1 MIALLRCIKS
11 DFYKLRHTSIPWIHL
26 LIPLAGAFM
35 FLAYYRLSSW
45 DTVKKISGYLEVLA
59 IAFPLLI
66 GIISG
71 IVIEQEEQAGN
82 FQTLLCSTES
92 KNTTYLSKLI
102 ILLLLGSFSIILA
115 VEIFALGFQTMPN
128 IFYLKAAGALVLGN
142 IFIYILHVFI
152 SLQFGKGASTGL
164 GVAESLLSALMLTGL
179 GDKAWHFIP
188 CAWGVRFCDY
198 LVFKFIDHPSVNSY
212 ATQVAVDTKQG
223 VFIMLFAVCIAFV
236 SSLFW
241 FKKWE
246 GRKSYE

>member
-11 DFYKLRHTSIPWIHL
+11 DFYKLRHTYIPWIHL
-26 LIPLAGAFM
+26 LIPLAVAFM

-45 DTVKKISGYLEVLA
+45 DTVKKISGYLETLA

-71 IVIEQEEQAGN
+71 IVIDQEEQAGN
-82 FQTLLCSTES
+82 FQTLLCSTKS
-92 KNTTYLSKLI
+92 KCTTYLSKLI

-128 IFYLKAAGALVLGN
+128 IFYLKAAGALVIGN
-142 IFIYILHVFI
+142 IFLYILHMFI

-164 GVAESLLSALMLTGL
+164 GIAESLISALMLTGL
-179 GDKAWHFIP
+179 GDGVWHFIP
-188 CAWGVRFCDY
+188 CAWSVRFCDY
-198 LVFKFIDHPSVNSY
+198 LVAEWADHFTS
-212 ATQVAVDTKQG
+212 AVVTLDTKQG

-236 SSLFW
+236 ASLFW

>member
-26 LIPLAGAFM
+26 LIPLAGAIM
-35 FLAYYRLSSW
+35 FLAYYRISSW
-45 DTVKKISGYLEVLA
+45 DTVKKTSGYLETLA

-82 FQTLLCSTES
+82 FQTLLCNTKS

-102 ILLLLGSFSIILA
+102 VLLLLGSFSIILA
-115 VEIFALGFQTMPN
+115 VGIFALGFQTMPN
-128 IFYLKAAGALVLGN
+128 IFYLKAAGALVIGN
-142 IFIYILHVFI
+142 IFLYILHVFM

-164 GVAESLLSALMLTGL
+164 GVAESLISALMLTGL
-179 GDKAWHFIP
+179 GDGVWRFIP
-188 CAWGVRFCDY
+188 SAWSVRFCDY
-198 LVFKFIDHPSVNSY
+198 LVFKFTYHSVNSY
-212 ATQVAVDTKQG
+212 ATQAALDTKQG
-223 VFIMLFAVCIAFV
+223 LFIMLFAICIAFAI
-236 SSLFW
+236 SLFW

-246 GRKSYE
+246 GRKSYD

>member
-35 FLAYYRLSSW
+35 FLLYYHTTSKNS
-45 DTVKKISGYLEVLA
+45 ISDIRAYLEILC

-71 IVIEQEEQAGN
+71 IIIEQEEQAGN
-82 FQTLLCSTES
+82 FQTLLCSTKS

-102 ILLLLGSFSIILA
+102 VLLLLGIFSITLA
-115 VEIFALGFQTMPN
+115 IGPFALEFQVVPYL
-128 IFYLKAAGALVLGN
+128 FYLKEAGALVLGN

-164 GVAESLLSALMLTGL
+164 GIFESLISALMITGL
-179 GDKAWHFIP
+179 GDKTWHFIP

-198 LVFKFIDHPSVNSY
+198 LVFKFTYHSVNSY
-212 ATQVAVDTKQG
+212 ATQVALDTKQG
-223 VFIMLFAVCIAFV
+223 LFIMLFATCIAFV
-236 SSLFW
+236 TSLFW
-241 FKKWE
+241 FRKWE

>member
-82 FQTLLCSTES
+82 FQTLLCSTKS
-92 KNTTYLSKLI
+92 KCTTYLSKLI
-102 ILLLLGSFSIILA
+102 ILLLLGSFSITLA
-115 VEIFALGFQTMPN
+115 VGVFALGFHVLPYL
-128 IFYLKAAGALVLGN
+128 FYLKAGVALIIGN
-142 IFIYILHVFI
+142 IFLYILHVFI
-152 SLQFGKGASTGL
+152 SLQFGKGASAGL
-164 GVAESLLSALMLTGL
+164 GVAGSLISALMLTGL
-179 GDKAWHFIP
+179 GDYIWYFVPWAWS
-188 CAWGVRFCDY
+188 VRFCNRMFEKLNYPAFSAEIVLDMQ
-198 LVFKFIDHPSVNSY
+198 K
-212 ATQVAVDTKQG
+212 G
-223 VFIMLFAVCIAFV
+223 LFVKI
-236 SSLFW
+236 
-241 FKKWE
+241 
-246 GRKSYE
+246 GRAHV

>member
-1 MIALLRCIKS
+1 MISLLRCIKS

-35 FLAYYRLSSW
+35 FLAYYRISSW
-45 DTVKKISGYLEVLA
+45 DTVKKISGYLETLA

-82 FQTLLCSTES
+82 FQTLLCNTKS
-92 KNTTYLSKLI
+92 KCTTYLSKLI
-102 ILLLLGSFSIILA
+102 VLLLLGTFSISLA
-115 VEIFALGFQTMPN
+115 VGVFALGFHVLPYL
-128 IFYLKAAGALVLGN
+128 FYLKAGVALIIGN
-142 IFIYILHVFI
+142 IFLYILHVFI

-164 GVAESLLSALMLTGL
+164 GLAESLISALMLTGL
-179 GDKAWHFIP
+179 GNRIWHFIP

-198 LVFKFIDHPSVNSY
+198 LVVEWANYSTRAI
-212 ATQVAVDTKQG
+212 VAVDTKQG
-223 VFIMLFAVCIAFV
+223 AFIMLFAVCIAFV
-236 SSLFW
+236 ASLFW

>member
-26 LIPLAGAFM
+26 LIPLAGAIM
-35 FLAYYRLSSW
+35 FLAYYRVSSW
-45 DTVKKISGYLEVLA
+45 DTVKKITGYLETLA

-82 FQTLLCSTES
+82 FQTLLCNTKS

-102 ILLLLGSFSIILA
+102 VLLLLGSFSIILA
-115 VEIFALGFQTMPN
+115 VGIFALGFQTMPN
-128 IFYLKAAGALVLGN
+128 IFYLKAAGALVIGN
-142 IFIYILHVFI
+142 VFLYILHVFI

-164 GVAESLLSALMLTGL
+164 GIAESLISALMITGL
-179 GDKAWHFIP
+179 GDGVWRFIP
-188 CAWGVRFCDY
+188 SAWSVRFCDY
-198 LVFKFIDHPSVNSY
+198 IVFKFTYHSVNSY
-212 ATQVAVDTKQG
+212 ATQAALDTKQG
-223 VFIMLFAVCIAFV
+223 LFIMLFALCITFAI
-236 SSLFW
+236 SLFW

-246 GRKSYE
+246 GRKSYN

>member
-1 MIALLRCIKS
+1 MIALVRCIKS

-26 LIPLAGAFM
+26 LIPLAVAFM
-35 FLAYYRLSSW
+35 FLEYYRLSSF
-45 DTVKKISGYLEVLA
+45 DTVKKISGYLETLA

-71 IVIEQEEQAGN
+71 IVIEHEEQAGN
-82 FQTLLCSTES
+82 FQTLLCSTKS

-115 VEIFALGFQTMPN
+115 VGTFALGFQTMPN
-128 IFYLKAAGALVLGN
+128 IFYLKAAGALVIGN
-142 IFIYILHVFI
+142 IFLYILHVFM
-152 SLQFGKGASTGL
+152 SLQFGKGASAAL
-164 GVAESLLSALMLTGL
+164 GVFESLISALMLTGL
-179 GDKAWHFIP
+179 GDNVWHFLP

-198 LVFKFIDHPSVNSY
+198 LVVEWANYSTSSF
-212 ATQVAVDTKQG
+212 VAVDTKQG

-236 SSLFW
+236 ESLFW
-241 FKKWE
+241 FEKWE